1 MKGKINFDCY
11 KSSGGAD
18 KISAINYTG
27 LELNKYDKIVISDG
41 ETSPSDDTAL
51 SLANTYANRF
61 TVDVAW
67 PKKKCNL

>member
-27 LELNKYDKIVISDG
+27 LELNKYDKIVIS
-41 ETSPSDDTAL
+41 
-51 SLANTYANRF
+51 
-61 TVDVAW
+61 
-67 PKKKCNL
+67 